1 MNNPVSQWLKTTK
14 FVSHLPCMFIAGQL
28 GAALCA
34 ASPRDQTL
42 WSMDHLGGSR
52 RRQSG
57 ELHAHWLLKL
67 MPESDTGHFYSQD
80 KANHVA
86 APSFRSYET
95 GYSIQCALQ
104 LVRKHKHFL
113 KGWLSV
119 CNLLLASVGPQLNR
133 RAKRHG
139 VSQTARR
146 LNSVNSFL
154 LLGFSFI
161 THASEL
167 FYMMS
172 IHTVITLAWPVLQS
186 PRKMTL
192 GLKWKSPV
200 F

>member
-1 MNNPVSQWLKTTK
+1 MLTML
-14 FVSHLPCMFIAGQL
+14 FL
-28 GAALCA
+28 
-34 ASPRDQTL
+34 
-42 WSMDHLGGSR
+42 
-52 RRQSG
+52 
-57 ELHAHWLLKL
+57 
-67 MPESDTGHFYSQD
+67 
-80 KANHVA
+80 
-86 APSFRSYET
+86 SFLQFSYSYET

-161 THASEL
+161 THASGT
-167 FYMMS
+167 
-172 IHTVITLAWPVLQS
+172 TVYILPGFSNMNTLEVL
-186 PRKMTL
+186 P
-192 GLKWKSPV
+192 
-200 F
+200 